1 MAEEPS
7 SKVLVAGGGV
17 AGLAA
22 VRALQ
27 AAAPG
32 HFDVE
37 LITPQRHVTTRSLD
51 AGPPFLRATTA
62 RVELAELAGE
72 LGFRFTRDA
81 LEAVD
86 PGARE
91 LLTQGGAQRFYDTL
105 ILALGT
111 RPAVAVEG
119 TVPFRGLEDL
129 GAVVAALEPVAS
141 MAYVARSANM
151 WTPPLYEV
159 ALQTAAWAAH
169 RGVALRVLVVTAERT
184 TDPLSARLLAS
195 GIGLMDETVV
205 ERFHD
210 GRLELAGGGTISAEI
225 AVALPHL
232 VGRAVSGL
240 PPGAANGFTD
250 VDETGRVT
258 GVEDIYAVG
267 DMTGSRL
274 LAARQAG
281 LAADAIAARA
291 VV

>member
-1 MAEEPS
+1 MAEDPS

-27 AAAPG
+27 AVAPG
-32 HFDVE
+32 RFDVE

-86 PGARE
+86 PDARE
-91 LLTQGGAQRFYDTL
+91 LLTQGGARRSYDTL

-119 TVPFRGLEDL
+119 AVAFRGLQDL
-129 GAVVAALEPVAS
+129 GAVVAALDTVAS
-141 MAYVARSANM
+141 VAYVVRSAGM

-159 ALQTAAWAAH
+159 ALQTAAWAEH
-169 RGVALRVLVVTAERT
+169 RRAALRVLVVTAEHVS
-184 TDPLSARLLAS
+184 DRLRAWLRAS
-195 GIGLMDETVV
+195 GIDLMSETVV
-205 ERFHD
+205 ERFQD
-210 GRLELAGGGTISAEI
+210 GRLELVGGDTVVVEL
-225 AVALPHL
+225 AVALPQL
-232 VGRAVSGL
+232 VGRAVRGL
-240 PPGAANGFTD
+240 SPGAADGFTD

-258 GVEDIYAVG
+258 GVEGIYAVG
-267 DMTGSRL
+267 DMTGSRT
-274 LAARQAG
+274 LATRQAG
-281 LAADAIAARA
+281 LVADAVAARA